1 MYSYKIFIGVISF
14 IYFIS
19 LRIELKA
26 QMVCDTIIL
35 HSNAENEYDATV
47 HTLYPI
53 DNFSQDENTLAS
65 AWTIG
70 GTPVVLRY
78 FLKLPLPSL
87 PTGTIIN
94 SASLQFKYNPTTT
107 ISQGNSYYPGTP
119 YNYLNDGGFY
129 RVVQQW
135 DPQTLTWNNQPQ
147 YTALNMVWVP
157 NSTSQTQDLSVTITP
172 LINDAYLYP
181 NNSYGFVFKMI
192 TEDIYRCQVYA
203 SSNHANPA
211 LHPKLV
217 ICYTTPTANGINDI
231 TNAANVGMTC
241 LPQGQIRIEN
251 PLHCMLNEI
260 SIYSMDGSLIEHI
273 PIHQSKEQH
282 TIQAWYSLQRGF
294 YVVRLST
301 AEGTITKKMPVW

>member
-1 MYSYKIFIGVISF
+1 MYSYKIFFGIIAF
-14 IYFIS
+14 IFFIV

-47 HTLYPI
+47 HSLYPI

-70 GTPVVLRY
+70 GNPVVLRY

-119 YNYLNDGGFY
+119 YNYLNDGVFC
-129 RVVQQW
+129 RVVQPW
-135 DPQTLTWNNQPQ
+135 DPQTITWSNQPQ
-147 YTALNMVWVP
+147 FTGFNMAWVP
-157 NSTSQTQDLSVTITP
+157 NSTSQMQDLTVDITQ
-172 LINDAYLYP
+172 LVSDSYLYP
-181 NNSYGFVFKMI
+181 NNSFGFVFKMM

-217 ICYTTPTANGINDI
+217 ICYTSTTANSINDI
-231 TNAANVGMTC
+231 PNAKSIEIKC
-241 LPQGQIRIEN
+241 LPQGQIRIQN
-251 PLHCMLNEI
+251 PWHCMLNEVV
-260 SIYSMDGSLIEHI
+260 IYAMDGALIERI
-273 PIHQSKEQH
+273 PLHHSGEEQS
-282 TIQAWYSLQRGF
+282 IQSWHSIQRGL
-294 YVVRLST
+294 YIVRLST
-301 AEGTITKKMPVW
+301 SEGTISKKMPVW